1 MGVSRGVL
9 RYAPWAL
16 ALLAVL
22 ALQGAS
28 LRLAAEPDRIGQT
41 AEAGGL
47 HANTPTACPE
57 LVEGP
62 TPDPAECARLADLSA
77 QAAAL
82 TGSVALVDGG
92 ERPARAAEVARQI
105 RTLAE
110 ETDDPQLA
118 GVLTGLADS
127 LTMYAAGSLAAL
139 AGVRSAS
146 ERNARLRTQ
155 FQLCGGQE

>member
-1 MGVSRGVL
+1 VL

-62 TPDPAECARLADLSA
+62 TPDPAVCTLLADLSA
-77 QAAAL
+77 RAAAL
-82 TGSVALVDGG
+82 TGSLALVDAAQ
-92 ERPARAAEVARQI
+92 RPARAGVAAGQVRDLVGQAAG
-105 RTLAE
+105 T
-110 ETDDPQLA
+110 QLA
-118 GVLTGLADS
+118 GVLTDLADS
-127 LTMYAAGSLAAL
+127 LERFAAGDPAAL